1 MKSFKT
7 HLSLILPLLFMM
19 LAFEFILIINASIN
33 HYEKLLN
40 KDYNI
45 IIASTNELNL
55 QALKPYVPNIS
66 SLNALSVDSMLE
78 RLKNDISSA
87 NLANLQKSLPKF
99 YSLKLESFPSQN
111 ELTSIKTNLS
121 KLASIVKIESFSKT
135 YDKVHSLLVFIQ
147 FVLGFFLFIIIL
159 LSFVLFLKQMKIWL
173 FEHTERV
180 EIMCLF
186 GAPFWFRS
194 LMLAKT
200 VFLDCFIAFLILL
213 LFFTQIYELD
223 FVKALLSSL
232 ELSLPPINFVLQ
244 LSLIFALT
252 LAISLFCVNVV
263 MFRVKR

>member
-33 HYEKLLN
+33 HYEKVLN

-45 IIASTNELNL
+45 IIASTNELS
-55 QALKPYVPNIS
+55 ASTLKPYVPQIS
-66 SLNALSVDSMLE
+66 ALNALSVDSMLS
-78 RLKNDISSA
+78 RLKNDISNA
-87 NLANLQKSLPKF
+87 NLANLEKSLPKF
-99 YSLKLESFPSQN
+99 YSIKLENFPSQS
-111 ELTSIKTNLS
+111 ELKNIKNNLS
-121 KLASIVKIESFSKT
+121 KLNSIVKIESFSKT
-135 YDKVHSLLVFIQ
+135 YEKVHSLLVFIQ
-147 FVLGFFLFIIIL
+147 FVLWFFLFIIVL

-194 LMLAKT
+194 LMLVKI
-200 VFLDCFIAFLILL
+200 VFVDCLIAFLILL

-223 FVKALLSSL
+223 FVKAMLSAL
-232 ELSLPPINFVLQ
+232 DLSLPQINFLLQ
-244 LSLIFALT
+244 LSIIFAFT